1 MLKKSSGTLTQPYH
15 LRLKRHITHDRKH
28 RLENPHVS
36 THFSPVLPLRFTR
49 FRLQNDSCGNVRKQ
63 TTRLTRQSR
72 ESWRPADTRDHTI
85 RRLYR
90 KDGKLSGEREGF
102 PQISRSRLSARSP
115 PPPPFSAKN
124 EHSPTSRLPV
134 KRFLDQVH
142 FFFFTWETHFCYA
155 CLAVLHSDGFNHLK
169 DF

>member
-102 PQISRSRLSARSP
+102 PRISRSRLSARSP
-115 PPPPFSAKN
+115 PPPPFSAKKWAQSN
-124 EHSPTSRLPV
+124 ITAACQTISGSGPF
-134 KRFLDQVH
+134 FL
-142 FFFFTWETHFCYA
+142 
-155 CLAVLHSDGFNHLK
+155 LHLGNSLLLCVPCSASLRWF
-169 DF
+169 

>member
-36 THFSPVLPLRFTR
+36 THFSPVLPLHFTR

-102 PQISRSRLSARSP
+102 PRISRSSLPSSSSFQCKKWAQSNITAACQTISGSGPFFLLHLGNSLLLCVPCSASLRW
-115 PPPPFSAKN
+115 F
-124 EHSPTSRLPV
+124 
-134 KRFLDQVH
+134 
-142 FFFFTWETHFCYA
+142 
-155 CLAVLHSDGFNHLK
+155 
-169 DF
+169 